1 MMKRHDSS
9 RLVPISMIGFVIAL
23 SVTIAGCLATPPSGT
38 EFQKQTTPSSSSKTT
53 STTQTVTP
61 TPAGKVAG
69 YEIYENKDPFKQLVG
84 ANAQSQ
90 TLTTTTTDSS
100 GTVVASSTATAR
112 LDSISNNTATITVN
126 GTPHANLTAGSTF
139 ADSFK
144 LISIGTGSAVIQYG
158 DNQYTL
164 YLGETIN
171 VK

>member
-1 MMKRHDSS
+1 MMQWDPKNRCA
-9 RLVPISMIGFVIAL
+9 PILTTGFAIAL
-23 SVTIAGCLATPPSGT
+23 AIAMAGCLATPPSGT

-69 YEIYENKDPFKQLVG
+69 YEIYENKDPFKPLIG

-100 GTVVASSTATAR
+100 GAVIASSTATAR

-126 GTPHANLTAGSTF
+126 GTPHANLSAGSTF

-144 LISIGTGSAVIQYG
+144 LISIGTGSVVVQYG